1 MTPARLSVVDDMFY
15 RGHHGRGVEVVMQGM
30 WRFDDRLEPA
40 ELVDFHTMLA
50 ASPLTRRVISP
61 RVPWAR
67 RYFVDGAVVAPL
79 RFDPTPIAADGIVAW
94 SDEHAEARLDVD
106 TGPAW
111 DLALTHVEGGG
122 SVVSLTCSHL
132 VSDGLGLVSEADTAS
147 GGPARPAPR
156 RQRPVTTRAPRLS
169 DDIADAVWLWV
180 HVITGI
186 LRALLRGCVDPRVR
200 AELIG
205 ALRPDPAR
213 PATPSSTTPSATTA
227 MRTGR
232 QATAVVDVDAA
243 EWDRYLADTGA
254 TSTAVVAAL
263 AADIVGELRGPGRV
277 DTVVPMADGSG
288 QGLTVAEVAVDVGA
302 DPATCTADLRAAY
315 ARAGSGRGLGPPGGM
330 PAELLQLLGDRLAHA
345 LVPDPGGRD
354 ALVSPLGDLG
364 TGFDELA
371 GHRSRGLAVRSAY
384 PRSDDAGAAQSSTLL
399 GIWSARNCGRVV
411 LSLVTRT
418 DPSGR
423 SPADLARSALAHR
436 GLTATIW

>member
-40 ELVDFHTMLA
+40 ELGDFHTLLA
-50 ASPLTRRVISP
+50 ASPLTRRVVSP
-61 RVPWAR
+61 RIPWAR

-79 RFDPTPIAADGIVAW
+79 RFDPTPIDADGVLAW

-111 DLALTHVEGGG
+111 DLALAHVDGGG
-122 SVVSLTCSHL
+122 SVVSLICSHL

-156 RQRPVTTRAPRLS
+156 RQRPVTSRPPRRS
-169 DDIADAVWLWV
+169 DDVADAVWLWV

-186 LRALLRGCVDPRVR
+186 LRSLLRGCVDPQVR
-200 AELIG
+200 AELFG
-205 ALRPDPAR
+205 ALRPAPSR
-213 PATPSSTTPSATTA
+213 PATPTTT
-227 MRTGR
+227 TGR
-232 QATAVVDVDAA
+232 QSTAVVDVDAA
-243 EWDRYLADTGA
+243 EWDRYVAETGA

-263 AADIVGELRGPGRV
+263 AADIVGELRGPGPV

-288 QGLTVAEVAVDVGA
+288 QALTVAEVAVDTGA
-302 DPATCTADLRAAY
+302 DPGVCAADLRAAY

-345 LVPDPGGRD
+345 VVPDPGGRD

-384 PRSDDAGAAQSSTLL
+384 PRSAAPGAARSSTLL
-399 GIWSARNCGRVV
+399 GVWSARNCGRVV
-411 LSLVTRT
+411 LSLVART
-418 DPSGR
+418 DPGGR

-436 GLTATIW
+436 GLTATVW

>member
-40 ELVDFHTMLA
+40 ELADFHALLA
-50 ASPLTRRVISP
+50 ASPLTRRVVSP

-79 RFDPTPIAADGIVAW
+79 RFEPTPIAADGILTW
-94 SDEHAEARLDVD
+94 SDEHAQARLDVD

-111 DLALTHVEGGG
+111 DLALTHVDGGG

-132 VSDGLGLVSEADTAS
+132 VSDGLGLVSEADSAS
-147 GGPARPAPR
+147 GGSARPEPR
-156 RQRPVTTRAPRLS
+156 RQRPVTTRPSRLT

-186 LRALLRGCVDPRVR
+186 LRALLRGLIDPQVR
-200 AELIG
+200 AELFG
-205 ALRPDPAR
+205 ALRPAPAR
-213 PATPSSTTPSATTA
+213 PTPSAATT
-227 MRTGR
+227 TGR
-232 QATAVVDVDAA
+232 QATAVVDIDAA
-243 EWDRYLADTGA
+243 EWDRYVADTGS
-254 TSTAVVAAL
+254 TSTAVVAVL
-263 AADIVGELRGPGRV
+263 AADVVGELRGPGRV
-277 DTVVPMADGSG
+277 DTVVPMAGGSG
-288 QGLTVAEVAVDVGA
+288 QALTVAEVAVDSGA
-302 DPATCTADLRAAY
+302 DPGTCAADLRAAY

-345 LVPDPGGRD
+345 VVPDPGGRD

-384 PRSDDAGAAQSSTLL
+384 PRSDQTGAAQSSTLL
-399 GIWSARNCGRVV
+399 GVWSARNCGRVV
-411 LSLVTRT
+411 LSLVART
-418 DPSGR
+418 DPAGR
-423 SPADLARSALAHR
+423 SPADLVRSALAHR
-436 GLTATIW
+436 GLTATVW